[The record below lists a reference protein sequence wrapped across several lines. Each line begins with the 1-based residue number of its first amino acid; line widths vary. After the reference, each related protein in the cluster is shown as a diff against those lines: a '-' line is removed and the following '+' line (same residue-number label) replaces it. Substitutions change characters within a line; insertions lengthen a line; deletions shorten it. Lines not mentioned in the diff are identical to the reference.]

1 MKFFPILENLEVVD
15 AGVEGNAV
23 AKHGEKVVFVPFVV
37 PGDIIDVKITEKKK
51 SYLHGRAIAIKK
63 FSPLRINPL
72 CEHFTVCGG
81 CKWQNMQYAD
91 QLKFKQKQVE
101 DALSRI
107 GKIDISGIQTILEN
121 ESPFYY
127 RNKLEFTFS
136 NFRWLED
143 FQKGESLEDR
153 NMNGLGFHKPGMF
166 DRVVDVQTC
175 YLMDVIA
182 NKIRNQIKAYAIS
195 QNLTFFDIKRRD
207 GFLRNLIIRNTL
219 DGDLMVILVFY
230 KESEAERLAL
240 LDFVK
245 NSFPQITSLIYI
257 INSKPND
264 SIADQDF
271 DVYHG
276 KPFITETMTTLDG
289 KMVKFQI
296 GPKSFYQ
303 TNSRQANRL
312 YNIVMDFANPQG
324 SEILYDLYTGTGTI
338 ANFLAHRVQRVVG
351 IEYISEAIEDAQIN
365 AQINGIQNSNFVAG
379 DMVKVLNDEFV
390 ARFGKPDIIITD
402 PPRAGM
408 HADVVKM
415 ILKLEPKR
423 IVYVSCNPATQARD
437 LALLVEKYTVKKL
450 QPVDMFPQTGH
461 VENIALLELMPSI
474 AND

>member
-1 MKFFPILENLEVVD
+1 
-15 AGVEGNAV
+15 
-23 AKHGEKVVFVPFVV
+23 
-37 PGDIIDVKITEKKK
+37 
-51 SYLHGRAIAIKK
+51 
-63 FSPLRINPL
+63 
-72 CEHFTVCGG
+72 
-81 CKWQNMQYAD
+81 MQYAD

-365 AQINGIQNSNFVAG
+365 AQINGIQNSKFCG
-379 DMVKVLNDEFV
+379 
-390 ARFGKPDIIITD
+390 
-402 PPRAGM
+402 
-408 HADVVKM
+408 
-415 ILKLEPKR
+415 
-423 IVYVSCNPATQARD
+423 PA
-437 LALLVEKYTVKKL
+437 
-450 QPVDMFPQTGH
+450 
-461 VENIALLELMPSI
+461 IW
-474 AND
+474 